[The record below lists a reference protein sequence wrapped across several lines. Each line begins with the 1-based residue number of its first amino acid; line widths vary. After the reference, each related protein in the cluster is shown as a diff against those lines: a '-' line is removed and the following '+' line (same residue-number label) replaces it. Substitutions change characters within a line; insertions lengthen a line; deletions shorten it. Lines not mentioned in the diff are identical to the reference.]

1 MCSNKTLRLSVVTL
15 LCGALLAQSGCAVV
29 AVGAAGTVA
38 AVSANDRRTVGTQLD
53 DTTTEGKI
61 AYQLAQVDALK
72 EYTNIQVNVYNGVAL
87 LTGQAPNDDLKKQAI
102 AATQKVDNIV
112 KIHNQIRIGTPIN
125 ASTQANDIWIGS
137 KIRANFVSDERV
149 PTLNVQVI
157 VENSEVFLM
166 GKLST
171 LEANAAV
178 DIARNVKGVSKV
190 TRAFEIDT

>member
-87 LTGQAPNDDLKKQAI
+87 LTGQAPNDDLKQQAI

-112 KIHNQIRIGTPIN
+112 KIHNQIRIGSPIN